1 MKQKA
6 FTIPIVK
13 NGNSIVKGKYLEL
26 TSPISVISG
35 LGPARVKI
43 LNEKGIFTLNDIL
56 YYFPRKHIDQT
67 LIIPINKLVK
77 GKYATIIA
85 SIETFGDKPTRKGK
99 IFQAIVSDR
108 SGYVTLSWFNGGKY
122 LKRTL
127 SVGQK
132 LVIFGK
138 VNWYNGFAIT
148 HPEIEM
154 IDSSEE
160 NKSSTGIIPIYALT
174 KEMTATG
181 LEQRRLRKTIQ
192 YIFDSKI
199 FIPDFFSNE
208 ILSKHKLVPLG
219 KALKSIHF
227 SENKNELKSAIRRL
241 KFDEHFFLQLLVAL
255 KKYNIQ
261 KVGTKALVDVGPYFK
276 IISENLGFELTK
288 AQKRVIH
295 EVHDDLKVS
304 RPMNRLIQGDV
315 GCGKTIVAI
324 LVASLAIGNNIQV
337 AMMVPT
343 EILARQHY
351 MSFKNEFGKV
361 NVTCCLLVGKLKR
374 KDRNKILKGLAEGK
388 ISVIIGTHALIQE
401 DVEFYKLG
409 MVIID
414 EQHRFGVNQRLKLQ
428 KKGQNPH
435 LLSMTATPIPR
446 TLSITYH
453 GDMDLSIID
462 ELPTNR
468 VPVTTKVVGQNK
480 IEKVYGFIKDQ
491 IALGRQ
497 AIIVYPLVEESE
509 KTDLAAAIE
518 AFDSLSAR
526 QFSGIKLGLVHG
538 KMKPEDKENV
548 IRKFSENQIKVLI
561 STTVVEVGLDVPNAT
576 IMIVEHAER
585 FGLTQLHQLRGRVG
599 RGSIKS
605 YCILVKRNHSEVS
618 QNRLSILEKT
628 SDGFHIA
635 DEDLRLRGP
644 GEFLGQSQSGFF
656 QYRIAN
662 IVQDGEIIREA
673 RELAFKLVSI
683 DPHLNSLGNKDI
695 KNFFMMHYSNNLE
708 NLKLI

>member
-26 TSPISVISG
+26 TSPVSVISG

-67 LIIPINKLVK
+67 LITPINKLLK
-77 GKYATIIA
+77 GEYATIIA
-85 SIETFGDKPTRKGK
+85 SVQTFGDKPTRKGK

-108 SGYVTLSWFNGGKY
+108 CGYVTLSWFNGGKY
-122 LKRTL
+122 LKRIL
-127 SVGQK
+127 RVGQK

-138 VNWYNGFAIT
+138 VDWYNGFVIT
-148 HPEIEM
+148 HPEIEI
-154 IDSSEE
+154 IDSSEK
-160 NKSSTGIIPIYALT
+160 NKSSIGIISIYALT

-181 LEQRRLRKTIQ
+181 LEQRRLRKAIK

-295 EVHDDLKVS
+295 EVHNDLKVS

-324 LVASLAIGNNIQV
+324 LVSSLAIGNNIQV

-351 MSFKNEFGKV
+351 ASFKNEFEKV
-361 NVTCCLLVGKLKR
+361 NVTCCLLVGKMK
-374 KDRNKILKGLAEGK
+374 KNDRNKILKGLAEGK

-526 QFSGIKLGLVHG
+526 QFLGIKLGLVHG
-538 KMKPEDKENV
+538 KMKPGDKEHV

-656 QYRIAN
+656 QYKIAN

-695 KNFFMMHYSNNLE
+695 KNFL
-708 NLKLI
+708 

>member
-1 MKQKA
+1 
-6 FTIPIVK
+6 
-13 NGNSIVKGKYLEL
+13 
-26 TSPISVISG
+26 
-35 LGPARVKI
+35 
-43 LNEKGIFTLNDIL
+43 
-56 YYFPRKHIDQT
+56 
-67 LIIPINKLVK
+67 
-77 GKYATIIA
+77 
-85 SIETFGDKPTRKGK
+85 
-99 IFQAIVSDR
+99 
-108 SGYVTLSWFNGGKY
+108 
-122 LKRTL
+122 
-127 SVGQK
+127 
-132 LVIFGK
+132 
-138 VNWYNGFAIT
+138 
-148 HPEIEM
+148 
-154 IDSSEE
+154 
-160 NKSSTGIIPIYALT
+160 
-174 KEMTATG
+174 
-181 LEQRRLRKTIQ
+181 
-192 YIFDSKI
+192 
-199 FIPDFFSNE
+199 
-208 ILSKHKLVPLG
+208 
-219 KALKSIHF
+219 
-227 SENKNELKSAIRRL
+227 
-241 KFDEHFFLQLLVAL
+241 
-255 KKYNIQ
+255 
-261 KVGTKALVDVGPYFK
+261 
-276 IISENLGFELTK
+276 
-288 AQKRVIH
+288 
-295 EVHDDLKVS
+295 
-304 RPMNRLIQGDV
+304 
-315 GCGKTIVAI
+315 
-324 LVASLAIGNNIQV
+324 
-337 AMMVPT
+337 
-343 EILARQHY
+343 
-351 MSFKNEFGKV
+351 
-361 NVTCCLLVGKLKR
+361 
-374 KDRNKILKGLAEGK
+374 
-388 ISVIIGTHALIQE
+388 
-401 DVEFYKLG
+401 
-409 MVIID
+409 
-414 EQHRFGVNQRLKLQ
+414 
-428 KKGQNPH
+428 
-435 LLSMTATPIPR
+435 MTATPIPR